1 MGVSVSLKEPVSF
14 RSVELEFLFITLWN
28 QVIRRED
35 HREWKCL
42 SKSQKKEM
50 DAGSLQGLTG
60 LKIREVCVFSHQ
72 CPSTGQGAG
81 LPLMPSRCA
90 CCEVY
95 WIK

>member
-1 MGVSVSLKEPVSF
+1 MEMSSP
-14 RSVELEFLFITLWN
+14 N
-28 QVIRRED
+28 RR
-35 HREWKCL
+35 RR
-42 SKSQKKEM
+42 EM

-72 CPSTGQGAG
+72 CPSMKGAG

-95 WIK
+95 WD